1 MSSYDPPNPPNPQD
15 PYGQQG
21 AGQPGYGAPQ
31 YGAPQYGAPQYG
43 APQYGGQPG
52 GPVPAGLL
60 ERFLARLIDGV
71 LMGIVSFIIGMV
83 FGGNVVA
90 TDGTDGQSYAAAA
103 AATLLGVIVNL
114 AYFGFLESS
123 RGATLGKQLL
133 KLRVVA
139 PEGGNPT
146 LATAVKRNI
155 FLAFGLAGLVPFL
168 GIIGSLATLV
178 AVIVI
183 AVQINGDK
191 AQRQGWHDKFA
202 GGTHVVKVG

>member
-43 APQYGGQPG
+43 GQPG
-52 GPVPAGLL
+52 GAVPAGLL

-71 LMGIVSFIIGMV
+71 LLLVVSFIIGLV

-90 TDGTDGQSYAAAA
+90 TDGTDEQSYAAAA
-103 AATLLGVIVNL
+103 AAILLGVVINL
-114 AYFGFLESS
+114 AYYGFLESS

-155 FLAFGLAGLVPFL
+155 FLAFGLAALVPFL
-168 GIIGSLATLV
+168 GIIGNLASLV